1 MSSTPPGTAFDS
13 GMRDAQASFL
23 SMLDPQPEQPAEAV
37 TTDETLEVEPIT
49 ETEID
54 TMDADADEAQLAD
67 AEELSDEELSDE
79 ELSDVAEE
87 PEIDLSELTFT
98 VKINGEEIEVP
109 IDELRKGYSR
119 QADYT
124 LKTQQ
129 LAEQRRE
136 ARSELSALNAER
148 AQYANVLAGLQEQ
161 LQSSTVEPDWN
172 ALREADPNAYA
183 VEWAA
188 HQQRSEQQNAIAAE
202 QNRLRQIQHQQMQE
216 TAVAA
221 LSEEREKLLGA
232 IPEWSD
238 SEVERSEKLAL
249 IDYGKSI
256 GFTDEELGNVTDH
269 RSVLAL
275 RNAMRFSS
283 LESKAKNV
291 KPIGGKATL
300 RPGSSKT
307 VPRKRSNL
315 QKAQTRLRKTG
326 TASAAA
332 DVFAEMLGRE

>member
-1 MSSTPPGTAFDS
+1 MSSTPPGTAPFDS

-23 SMLDPQPEQPAEAV
+23 SMLDPEPEQQAETETIETPEVQANETAEA
-37 TTDETLEVEPIT
+37 EPI
-49 ETEID
+49 E
-54 TMDADADEAQLAD
+54 ADAEEAQLAEIEEESYVED
-67 AEELSDEELSDE
+67 ELSEVEEDEQ
-79 ELSDVAEE
+79 
-87 PEIDLSELTFT
+87 IDQNDLTFT

-109 IDELRKGYSR
+109 VDELRKGYSR

-136 ARSELSALNAER
+136 AEHQLSALNAER
-148 AQYANVLAGLQEQ
+148 EQYANVLAGLQDQ
-161 LQSSTVEPDWN
+161 LSSATDEPDWN

-188 HQQRSEQQNAIAAE
+188 HQQRSEQRNAITAE
-202 QNRLRQIQHQQMQE
+202 QNRLRQIQHHQMQE
-216 TAVAA
+216 NAA
-221 LSEEREKLLGA
+221 AQLSEEQSKLMTA
-232 IPEWSD
+232 IPEWAD
-238 SEVERSEKLAL
+238 EDVAREEKLAL

-256 GFTDEELGNVTDH
+256 GFSEEELGNVTDH

-291 KPIGGKATL
+291 KPVNGKPTL
-300 RPGSSKT
+300 KPGSSKT
-307 VPRKRSNL
+307 VPRKRTSL
-315 QKAQTRLRKTG
+315 QRAQTRLQKTG
-326 TASAAA
+326 TAAAAA